1 MNLICVMTSD
11 NIATPLVLVNPDNK
25 LAHPLARELKRV
37 LKNRPLFI
45 ADSRVLRRAKLW
57 NLFYNAAL
65 LPIARR
71 SKLINI
77 FCRQHANLRPRYKVA
92 RSTSGRGLNPFAFS
106 ASLPPSSIFHFS
118 RVRRQ
123 TRKSGVNFYS
133 IKITL
138 LQIKFIKHRIIFDRT
153 KWSRKG

>member
-25 LAHPLARELKRV
+25 LAHPLARELKRDWKIGSYLSRIRAFYV
-37 LKNRPLFI
+37 GQNCEICFI
-45 ADSRVLRRAKLW
+45 MPV
-57 NLFYNAAL
+57 L

-106 ASLPPSSIFHFS
+106 ASLPPSSIFHSS

-138 LQIKFIKHRIIFDRT
+138 LWVKF
-153 KWSRKG
+153 RKKETRDIWRGK